1 MGRTI
6 KTTYLHITAYLLK
19 GGENV
24 IFVLLV
30 KEHLWTTLQLIFV
43 ERIFIYDPFMFDSI
57 DKQINLR
64 KGQKIS
70 FSTFIVKI
78 LIQENDLLQN

>member
-6 KTTYLHITAYLLK
+6 KTTYLHITAYVLK

-24 IFVLLV
+24 IFYTFG

-43 ERIFIYDPFMFDSI
+43 ERNFIYGPFMFDSL
-57 DKQINLR
+57 D
-64 KGQKIS
+64 
-70 FSTFIVKI
+70 
-78 LIQENDLLQN
+78 